1 MSHHQKNDCPE
12 KMGRRRFF
20 GASAAALASLGF
32 RGSDK
37 AFGQTAKPPAG
48 VAGSKVKEY
57 RTLGRTG
64 FKVSDIGLGGG
75 EVTDAALFQ
84 AVLDRGIN
92 YIDAAENYV
101 NGQMERAVGK
111 AMKNRDRKSV
121 FITTKLYIR
130 DANVTKL
137 EVLDRTRKC
146 LERLETDYVDC
157 MQMHCPPTTV
167 ILKAPGFHEAM
178 KELKA
183 EGRVRFCGLS
193 QHGGQWNDAPET
205 MEQLLMAAAEDGR
218 FDLALFVYNFI
229 QRDMSE
235 RVLKAFKEKNIAAT
249 IMKANPVGTYIW
261 IQQQVERVKNSG
273 EKMPDYL
280 PALLER
286 VKKVADQADSFKST
300 YNLNNDAELLVAAYR
315 FVLSHPDVHTVCCM
329 VQNYEEL
336 DTYASLS
343 GTRLSPPEEE
353 KLAAYAET
361 YGQFYCRHACG
372 RCEAECPRGVPVNAI
387 MRFRHYFSSQGREKH
402 AMAEYAGLETG
413 RADVCAGCAGHC
425 QKACPYGL
433 PIQAM
438 LSLAHRTLTLA

>member
-1 MSHHQKNDCPE
+1 
-12 KMGRRRFF
+12 MGRRRFI
-20 GASAAALASLGF
+20 GASAAAFASLGL
-32 RGSDK
+32 RGSEK
-37 AFGQTAKPPAG
+37 AFEQTAPSPAG
-48 VAGSKVKEY
+48 VAGPKIKEY

-101 NGQMERAVGK
+101 NGQVERTIGK

-130 DANVTKL
+130 DAKVAKQ

-146 LERLETDYVDC
+146 LERLETDYLDC
-157 MQMHCPPTTV
+157 MQMHCPPTTA

-183 EGRVRFCGLS
+183 EGRVRFSGLS
-193 QHGGQWNDAPET
+193 QHGSQWNDAPET

-235 RVLKAFKEKNIAAT
+235 RVLKVFKEKNIAAT
-249 IMKANPVGTYIW
+249 IMKANPVGTYNW
-261 IQQQVERVKNSG
+261 IQQEVEKVKNSG

-286 VKKVADQADSFKST
+286 VKKVADQADSFKSA
-300 YNLNNDAELLVAAYR
+300 YNLTNDAELLVAAYR

-336 DTYASLS
+336 DTYAALS
-343 GTRLSPPEEE
+343 GTKLSPLEEK

-361 YGQFYCRHACG
+361 YGQLYCRHACG
-372 RCEAECPRGVPVNAI
+372 QCEAECPRGVPVNAI
-387 MRFRHYFSSQGREKH
+387 MRFRHYFSAQGREKH
-402 AMAEYAGLETG
+402 AMTEYAGLENG
-413 RADVCAGCAGHC
+413 WADQCADCAGFC
-425 QKACPYGL
+425 QKACPYGV

-438 LSLAHRTLTLA
+438 LALAHHTLTLA

>member
-1 MSHHQKNDCPE
+1 MKAHQKSNPP
-12 KMGRRRFF
+12 KGMGRRRFI
-20 GASAAALASLGF
+20 GASAAAFASLGL
-32 RGSDK
+32 RGSEK
-37 AFGQTAKPPAG
+37 AFEQTAPSPAG
-48 VAGSKVKEY
+48 VAGPKIKEY

-101 NGQMERAVGK
+101 NGQVERTIGK

-130 DANVTKL
+130 DAKVAKQ

-146 LERLETDYVDC
+146 LERLETDYLDC
-157 MQMHCPPTTV
+157 MQMHCPPTTA

-183 EGRVRFCGLS
+183 EGRVRFSGLS
-193 QHGGQWNDAPET
+193 QHGSQWNDAPET

-235 RVLKAFKEKNIAAT
+235 RVLKVFKEKNIAAT
-249 IMKANPVGTYIW
+249 IMKANPVGTYNW
-261 IQQQVERVKNSG
+261 IQQEVEKVKNSG

-286 VKKVADQADSFKST
+286 VKKVADQADSFKSA
-300 YNLNNDAELLVAAYR
+300 YNLTNDAELLVAAYR

-336 DTYASLS
+336 DTYAALS
-343 GTRLSPPEEE
+343 GTKLSPLEEK

-361 YGQFYCRHACG
+361 YGQLYCRHACG
-372 RCEAECPRGVPVNAI
+372 QCEAECPRGVPVNAI
-387 MRFRHYFSSQGREKH
+387 MRFRHYFSAQGREKH
-402 AMAEYAGLETG
+402 AMTEYAGLENG
-413 RADVCAGCAGHC
+413 WADQCADCAGFC
-425 QKACPYGL
+425 QKACPYGV

-438 LSLAHRTLTLA
+438 LALAHHTLTLA

>member
-1 MSHHQKNDCPE
+1 
-12 KMGRRRFF
+12 
-20 GASAAALASLGF
+20 
-32 RGSDK
+32 
-37 AFGQTAKPPAG
+37 
-48 VAGSKVKEY
+48 
-57 RTLGRTG
+57 
-64 FKVSDIGLGGG
+64 
-75 EVTDAALFQ
+75 
-84 AVLDRGIN
+84 
-92 YIDAAENYV
+92 
-101 NGQMERAVGK
+101 
-111 AMKNRDRKSV
+111 
-121 FITTKLYIR
+121 
-130 DANVTKL
+130 
-137 EVLDRTRKC
+137 
-146 LERLETDYVDC
+146 
-157 MQMHCPPTTV
+157 MQIHCPPTTAV
-167 ILKAPGFHEAM
+167 LKAPGFHDAM

-193 QHGGQWNDAPET
+193 QHGSQWNEAPET

-249 IMKANPVGTYIW
+249 IMKANPVGTYTW
-261 IQQQVERVKNSG
+261 IQQQVEKVKNSG

-286 VKKVADQADSFKST
+286 VKKVADEADSFKNT
-300 YNLNNDAELLVAAYR
+300 HNLTNDAELLVAAYR

-336 DTYASLS
+336 DIYTSLS
-343 GTRLSPPEEE
+343 GTKLSAPEEK

-372 RCEAECPRGVPVNAI
+372 KCEAECPYGVPVNVI
-387 MRFRHYFSSQGREKH
+387 MRLRHYFSAQRREKY

-413 RADVCAGCAGHC
+413 RADLCSGCAGYC

-438 LSLAHRTLTLA
+438 LALAHQTLTLA

>member
-1 MSHHQKNDCPE
+1 MSTHQKNDCP
-12 KMGRRRFF
+12 KGMGRRRFI
-20 GASAAALASLGF
+20 GASAAALASFGLPG
-32 RGSDK
+32 REK
-37 AFGQTAKPPAG
+37 AFGQTAQSPTG
-48 VAGSKVKEY
+48 VAGPKINEY

-75 EVTDAALFQ
+75 EVTDAALFE

-101 NGQMERAVGK
+101 NGQVERTIGK

-121 FITTKLYIR
+121 FITTKLYLR
-130 DANVTKL
+130 NADVTKQ
-137 EVLDRTRKC
+137 EVLDRSRKC

-157 MQMHCPPTTV
+157 LQIHCPPTTA
-167 ILKAPGFHEAM
+167 ILKAPGFHDAV

-193 QHGGQWNDAPET
+193 QHGSQWNEAPET
-205 MEQLLMAAAEDGR
+205 MEQVLLAAAEDGR

-229 QRDMSE
+229 QRDMGE

-249 IMKANPVGTYIW
+249 IMKANPVGTYTW
-261 IQQQVERVKNSG
+261 IQQEVEKVKNSG

-280 PALLER
+280 PALRAR
-286 VKKVADQADSFKST
+286 VKKVADQADSFKKT
-300 YNLNNDAELLVAAYR
+300 YNLTNDADLLVAAYR

-329 VQNYEEL
+329 VSNYAEL

-343 GTRLSPPEEE
+343 GTKLAAPEEK
-353 KLAAYAET
+353 KLAAYAGT

-372 RCEAECPRGVPVNAI
+372 QCEADCPRGVPVNAI
-387 MRFRHYFSSQGREKH
+387 MRFRHYFSAQGREKH
-402 AMAEYAGLETG
+402 AMAEYAGLETC

-425 QKACPYGL
+425 QKACPYGI

-438 LSLAHRTLTLA
+438 LVLAHQTLTLA

>member
-1 MSHHQKNDCPE
+1 
-12 KMGRRRFF
+12 MGRRRFI
-20 GASAAALASLGF
+20 GASAAALASLGL
-32 RGSDK
+32 RGSEK
-37 AFGQTAKPPAG
+37 AFGQTAISPAA
-48 VAGSKVKEY
+48 VAGPKIKEY

-101 NGQMERAVGK
+101 NGQMERAAGK

-130 DANVTKL
+130 DANVAKQ

-146 LERLETDYVDC
+146 LERLDTDYIDC
-157 MQMHCPPTTV
+157 MQMHCPPRAA
-167 ILKAPGFHEAM
+167 ILKTPGFHEAM
-178 KELKA
+178 TELKA

-205 MEQLLMAAAEDGR
+205 MEQVLMAAAEDGR

-235 RVLKAFKEKNIAAT
+235 RVLKAFKEKDIAVT
-249 IMKANPVGTYIW
+249 IMKANPVGTFNW
-261 IQQQVERVKNSG
+261 IQQEVEKVKNSG

-286 VKKVADQADSFKST
+286 VKKVADQADSFKNT
-300 YNLNNDAELLVAAYR
+300 YNLTNDADLLVAAYR

-336 DTYASLS
+336 DTYAALS
-343 GTRLSPPEEE
+343 GTKLSPLEE
-353 KLAAYAET
+353 KKLSAYAGT
-361 YGQFYCRHACG
+361 YGQLYCRHACG
-372 RCEAECPRGVPVNAI
+372 QCEAECPRGVPVNAI
-387 MRFRHYFSSQGREKH
+387 MRFRHYFSAQGREKH
-402 AMAEYAGLETG
+402 AMTEYAGLEKG
-413 RADVCAGCAGHC
+413 WADQCAGCAGYC
-425 QKACPYGL
+425 QKACPYGV